1 VEKHSLGAAVVQ
13 ALVSDCRAC
22 RSACESILDGW
33 SDERCASGDYGKFAA
48 AAATFAVIA
57 DQVEAGGTVPSGLVA
72 LAIKLSETPCRAD
85 GAARSACSAASDL
98 LRELFAGKPGDEIV
112 A

>member
-1 VEKHSLGAAVVQ
+1 
-13 ALVSDCRAC
+13 
-22 RSACESILDGW
+22 
-33 SDERCASGDYGKFAA
+33 
-48 AAATFAVIA
+48 VIA

-98 LRELFAGKPGDEIV
+98 LRELFAGKTGDEIV